1 MYDNAINRMYMYVM
15 YAHMKCLFWQ
25 IMWM

>member
-25 IMWM
+25 SM